1 MHPELLASLSLLSST
16 LTSLTIFKLDP
27 GLGRVFSTFT
37 ALTFLA
43 IPIRQ
48 VSDFTSPLPAGGG
61 DARDG
66 IDALLDAFTRPV
78 PELAVT
84 MRFTTVLPE
93 TVLVVVRKRKS
104 WDGLAEAHL
113 PGVLE
118 EELRGEESGEAFL
131 KVCREKGIY
140 LMFKEA

>member
-84 MRFTTVLPE
+84 MR
-93 TVLVVVRKRKS
+93 
-104 WDGLAEAHL
+104 
-113 PGVLE
+113 LE